1 MRLDHLLSKEPTS
14 VLWLVCSWM
23 FCLGAGHVFGF
34 WVEHWL
40 LPCFCGGALLG
51 FEGSVAVLWLRFLC
65 GGLDS
70 SGFCRGFLGV
80 CFENFIVDAS
90 IFVVFVVGF
99 LASYL
104 VRSVD
109 ALAPRADEG
118 RCNLR

>member
-1 MRLDHLLSKEPTS
+1 MAGLFLD
-14 VLWLVCSWM
+14 VLFGGWSCFW
-23 FCLGAGHVFGF
+23 FLGGTLAFTM
-34 WVEHWL
+34 
-40 LPCFCGGALLG
+40 FCGGALLG

-99 LASYL
+99 FGKLLSAIGGCLGTKS
-104 VRSVD
+104 R
-109 ALAPRADEG
+109 
-118 RCNLR
+118 

>member
-1 MRLDHLLSKEPTS
+1 MCGWFVPGCFSGGWS
-14 VLWLVCSWM
+14 CFW
-23 FCLGAGHVFGF
+23 FLGGTLAFTM
-34 WVEHWL
+34 
-40 LPCFCGGALLG
+40 FCGGALLG
-51 FEGSVAVLWLRFLC
+51 FEGSVAVWWLRFLC
-65 GGLDS
+65 GAPGS
-70 SGFCRGFLGV
+70 SGFCRGGFWGV

-90 IFVVFVVGF
+90 IFVDFVVGF

>member
-1 MRLDHLLSKEPTS
+1 MF
-14 VLWLVCSWM
+14 LVSGWNIG
-23 FCLGAGHVFGF
+23 FYHV
-34 WVEHWL
+34 
-40 LPCFCGGALLG
+40 CGGALLG
-51 FEGSVAVLWLRFLC
+51 FEGSVAVWWLRFLC
-65 GGLDS
+65 GTLDS
-70 SGFCRGFLGV
+70 SGFCRGVWGV

>member
-1 MRLDHLLSKEPTS
+1 M
-14 VLWLVCSWM
+14 WLVCSW
-23 FCLGAGHVFGF
+23 FLFLGAGHVFGF

-51 FEGSVAVLWLRFLC
+51 FEGSVAVCGCWFLC
-65 GGLDS
+65 GPRVFWLLFVAG
-70 SGFCRGFLGV
+70 GFWGV